1 MDFNKAKT
9 ILNSNKEVIY
19 KDKEIKEIL
28 KVLENLKIVF
38 INNQIKSK
46 NNEKRNHLCK
56 SINR

>member
-1 MDFNKAKT
+1 MDLNKAKT
-9 ILNSNKEVIY
+9 ILNNNKEVVY
-19 KDKEIKEIL
+19 TDNEIKEIL
-28 KVLENLKIVF
+28 KVLESLKIVF

>member
-9 ILNSNKEVIY
+9 ILNSNKEVVY
-19 KDKEIKEIL
+19 TDKQIKEIL

-46 NNEKRNHLCK
+46 HNEKRNHLCK

>member
-9 ILNSNKEVIY
+9 ILNSHKEVVY
-19 KDKEIKEIL
+19 TDKDIKEIL

>member
-9 ILNSNKEVIY
+9 ILNSSKEAVY
-19 KDKEIKEIL
+19 TDKEIKEIL